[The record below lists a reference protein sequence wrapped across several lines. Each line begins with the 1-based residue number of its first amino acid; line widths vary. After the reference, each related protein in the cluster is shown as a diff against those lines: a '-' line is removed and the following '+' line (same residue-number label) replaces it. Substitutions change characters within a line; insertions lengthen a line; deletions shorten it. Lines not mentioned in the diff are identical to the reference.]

1 MFRACTHDDVKK
13 TIVEL
18 FYKPS
23 SHLRIVVA
31 MIAFGTGLNY
41 PNVRRIIHRDPS
53 ESSSRKQEG
62 PAGMVRMLRPSCIK
76 IQQIF
81 DVFSFLN

>member
-18 FYKPS
+18 FCKPS
-23 SHLRIVVA
+23 SHLHIVVA

-53 ESSSRKQEG
+53 EDIESYIQETG
-62 PAGMVRMLRPSCIK
+62 RAGRDGKDAEAIMYYNSTYI
-76 IQQIF
+76 
-81 DVFSFLN
+81 